1 MPPSL
6 VLLGLVAVAVPAG
19 ARAVLGRPRLL
30 LAATIASVVAVV
42 IAQTIGELARFGVGV
57 AGDAQLGAAAVA
69 SAVATAFVA
78 LLERGRARRGRAE
91 HA

>member
-6 VLLGLVAVAVPAG
+6 VLLGLVAVAVPAV

-42 IAQTIGELARFGVGV
+42 IAQTLGELAQLAVGV